1 MKVVVVGTIDC
12 NKVLMNNLSC
22 NDNTKQITCNI
33 N

>member
-1 MKVVVVGTIDC
+1 MKVMVIGTIDC
-12 NKVLMNNLSC
+12 NKVLIINSSC